1 MQYSIDASAIKK
13 YSGTLL
19 KLRKSAFPAAVFTTL
34 NKAVKHVKVETM
46 PASASVFTKRS
57 PNFFKANSKYTSAS
71 GYNVNEMKARVG
83 FISDQLAGRNNY
95 AVKDLEQQ
103 ELGGTIKKRSFI
115 ASDGARIGNNGLVR
129 ANARLSAIRGIID
142 ARKMPGVTDKVKFYN
157 AVLRAGKGG
166 LVLSNYKSHTFLWKV
181 NSLKKTDA
189 GQFKL
194 TKLYTFKENRAV
206 HVQATHFMKIASL
219 KSASNLNKWFY
230 EAAEKQITK
239 LPNAN
244 KGGHH

>member
-1 MQYSIDASAIKK
+1 MQFSIDSSAIKK

-34 NKAVKHVKVETM
+34 NRAVKNVKTETM

-71 GYNVNEMKARVG
+71 GFNVNEMKATVG
-83 FISDQLAGRNNY
+83 FVSEGLSGKNNY
-95 AVKDLEQQ
+95 AIKDLEQQ
-103 ELGGTIKKRSFI
+103 EESGVIKKRAFI
-115 ASDGARIGNNGLVR
+115 GSEGARIGGNNGLIR
-129 ANARLSAIRGIID
+129 ANARLSALRGIVD
-142 ARKMPGVTDKVKFYN
+142 ARKMEGVSDKIKFYN
-157 AVLRAGKGG
+157 AALKAGKGG
-166 LVLSNYKSHTFLWKV
+166 LILSNYKGNTFLWRV
-181 NSLKKTDA
+181 NSLKKTDG

-206 HVQATHFMKIASL
+206 HVRATHFMKIASL
-219 KSASNLNKWFY
+219 KSASHLNQWFY
-230 EAAEKQITK
+230 EAAEKQISK

-244 KGGHH
+244 KGDH